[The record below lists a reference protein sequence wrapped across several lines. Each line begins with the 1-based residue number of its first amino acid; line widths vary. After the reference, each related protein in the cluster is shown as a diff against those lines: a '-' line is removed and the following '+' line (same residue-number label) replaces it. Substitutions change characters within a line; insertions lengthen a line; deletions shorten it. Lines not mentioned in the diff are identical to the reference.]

1 MSQLQARA
9 FRGSDVDGLDRIV
22 RRMTDAAEFADDV
35 VKALKVLAA
44 ALDAMSWTGWAAAF
58 ARYLRGV
65 VIPWVQTV
73 ARYLRGFSQ
82 VLALISQTQKDTSSD
97 RPTVHV
103 PATAFTP
110 VTLPATSAAHAP
122 MLTAPATAVSPA
134 VQGGGAAG
142 AGAQVVVPA
151 AIGSV
156 TIHVHG
162 AGGAGAQVTTPQ
174 AAPVVRTDAAGGA
187 TGGGQVTAPTGG
199 IAPAAAPPVAGGAS
213 GGGPG
218 GGPGGGTG
226 GGTGGGSGGPVA
238 PTAAGI
244 GSPPVPEVAASA
256 IDPRGVP
263 GQPVV
268 VATPL
273 DIGGASPGSDGTRAA
288 AAAGMAALETGSGA
302 PIALAAAPLGLAAL
316 GAATLGALRSRDG
329 EDEGDDTAPATPAP
343 VPVELTIDRRSG
355 R

>member
-1 MSQLQARA
+1 MSQLQTRA

-82 VLALISQTQKDTSSD
+82 VLAVISQTQKDTSSD

-134 VQGGGAAG
+134 APGGGAAG

-156 TIHVHG
+156 TVHVHG

-199 IAPAAAPPVAGGAS
+199 IAPAPAPPGAGGAS
-213 GGGPG
+213 GGGS
-218 GGPGGGTG
+218 GGGTG
-226 GGTGGGSGGPVA
+226 GGTGTSGGPVA

-329 EDEGDDTAPATPAP
+329 DDEDDDAAPPAPAP